1 MKSRFFGD
9 FPAGPVVKNV
19 PYNPGD
25 MGSTPGQG
33 TKIPHVLGQLS
44 SYATATEPVCS
55 GTCMPQLRRGTAK

>member
-1 MKSRFFGD
+1 MKSRFLGD

-33 TKIPHVLGQLS
+33 TKILRATGQLS
-44 SYATATEPVCS
+44 PQATTRERMCHSEDPVS
-55 GTCMPQLRRGTAK
+55 HN

>member
-33 TKIPHVLGQLS
+33 TKIPHATDQLNLR
-44 SYATATEPVCS
+44 TTTTEPS
-55 GTCMPQLRRGTAK
+55 HHD

>member
-33 TKIPHVLGQLS
+33 TKIPHNLMVKKLKHN
-44 SYATATEPVCS
+44 TE
-55 GTCMPQLRRGTAK
+55 GILY